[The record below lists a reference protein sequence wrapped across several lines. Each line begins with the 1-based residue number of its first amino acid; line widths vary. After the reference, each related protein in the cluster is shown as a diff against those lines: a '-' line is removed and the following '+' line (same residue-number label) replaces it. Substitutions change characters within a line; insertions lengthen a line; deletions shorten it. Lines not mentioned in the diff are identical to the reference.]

1 MSSESSIV
9 STPIETVAA
18 RRRHFHPATWVPT
31 LYTAEGLPFV
41 MVNVVSVFMYKSLG
55 LNDSKIAFFT
65 SLVTIPWAIKPLWG
79 ALIEMF
85 RTKKAFVLAT
95 ELGGGVCFGLVA
107 LSLHLPSW
115 FAWTLIFF
123 GLCAINSSVHDT
135 AADGI
140 YVTVLNAKQQAK
152 WVGWQGAFYNVGKIV
167 SQGGFVLVAGLLEQ
181 RYGPVSA
188 WTIVFCAFGLL
199 MITIGLW
206 HLLFLPSGG
215 RAKPV
220 STAQAAR
227 TFLDVLVTFFRKK
240 YILWGIV
247 FLVLYRFAEGLAIK
261 IAPLFLRAAR
271 DHGGLGLST
280 ADAGWLYGVFPPIAF
295 VLGSIAAGYFT
306 AGRGLRKSLL
316 VLCAAF
322 NIPFAVYL
330 FLALV
335 QPADRSLITVLVSL
349 EWLGYG
355 FGFVGLM
362 LFMMQQIAPGPYRTA
377 HYAFATSLMGFGFL
391 IPSSMSGFLS
401 DALGYQKF
409 FLLVMLAT
417 IPSFLISWLVPFRD
431 TSAEA
436 QPGVV

>member
-1 MSSESSIV
+1 MSARSS
-9 STPIETVAA
+9 A
-18 RRRHFHPATWVPT
+18 R
-31 LYTAEGLPFV
+31 
-41 MVNVVSVFMYKSLG
+41 
-55 LNDSKIAFFT
+55 
-65 SLVTIPWAIKPLWG
+65 
-79 ALIEMF
+79 
-85 RTKKAFVLAT
+85 
-95 ELGGGVCFGLVA
+95 
-107 LSLHLPSW
+107 
-115 FAWTLIFF
+115 
-123 GLCAINSSVHDT
+123 
-135 AADGI
+135 AD
-140 YVTVLNAKQQAK
+140 
-152 WVGWQGAFYNVGKIV
+152 
-167 SQGGFVLVAGLLEQ
+167 FVLVGWVLEK

-355 FGFVGLM
+355 FR
-362 LFMMQQIAPGPYRTA
+362 ICR
-377 HYAFATSLMGFGFL
+377 
-391 IPSSMSGFLS
+391 S
-401 DALGYQKF
+401 DAFHDAADRARPLPHGP
-409 FLLVMLAT
+409 LRLRDLPDGVRVPDPLVDERL
-417 IPSFLISWLVPFRD
+417 FK
-431 TSAEA
+431 
-436 QPGVV
+436 